1 MKNLIRLCALAAMA
15 IMIFGCKSKTSLK
28 TAVCDKQAKVAL
40 ADGCPDSLE
49 LKVKLEYPTEMA
61 EAKAL
66 PKIEKLIVNTAFG
79 EGYDSLNVKTASD
92 KFISDRTKEYRDENL
107 EMWQKNKNDMG
118 ACFMNWYEYVT
129 GSFVGSHGDV
139 TSYLIT
145 HDMYQGG
152 AHGSSGEI
160 GLNFN
165 TKTGMQVKE
174 EDFFI
179 DDYKDDLSSLLRA
192 HLREAMKD
200 DDSYNAL
207 FVKDIEPNGNFS
219 LSENGVTYIYG
230 QYEIG
235 PYYLGIIHVTVPWKE
250 LSNSSLIRG
259 EQNLDNSGSEAEK

>member
-1 MKNLIRLCALAAMA
+1 MKIFIRFCALGA
-15 IMIFGCKSKTSLK
+15 IALLIFGCKSKPTLK

-40 ADGCPDSLE
+40 AEGCPDSLE
-49 LKVKLEYPTEMA
+49 LKVKLEYPTGMVGS
-61 EAKAL
+61 KSL

-79 EGYDSLNVKTASD
+79 AGYDSLNVNTASD
-92 KFISDRTKEYRDENL
+92 KFISDRAKEYRDENL

-129 GSFVGSHGDV
+129 GRFGGSHGDV

-152 AHGSSGEI
+152 AHGSSAEI

-165 TKTGMQVKE
+165 IKTGEQVKE

-200 DDSYNAL
+200 EDSYEAL
-207 FVKDIEPNGNFS
+207 FVKDIEPNGNFTV
-219 LSENGVTYIYG
+219 SEDGVTYIYG

-235 PYYLGIIHVTVPWKE
+235 PYYLSIIHVTVPWEE
-250 LSNSSLIRG
+250 LSNSGLIRG
-259 EQNLDNSGSEAEK
+259 EQNSDNSGSEAEK